1 MSRSPETP
9 VAHGRARDLPAA
21 LWQAALSAEHRLLLM
36 DYDGTLTPLRVDPQE
51 ARPLPGTTR
60 LLERIADGG
69 RTGTAVI
76 SGRPLADLERLLDVR
91 GLTLVGEH
99 GWESR
104 TPGKE
109 TIRHPVPAAAAAR
122 LRDLAAAGRTT
133 RWGEWLEVKRASLVL
148 HTRGMPAHEAVLA
161 VATFQT
167 LWGAGDAG
175 LRLQTIDGG
184 LELRATGHDKGTAVQ
199 ELVMTSPAG
208 SWLLY
213 LGDDRS
219 DEDGFR
225 AIEGRGV
232 GIRVGTD
239 HRWSNARHRI
249 DGPEE
254 VVELLRQWVETVET
268 APDDIGR
275 RGA

>member
-1 MSRSPETP
+1 

-36 DYDGTLTPLRVDPQE
+36 DYDGTLTPFRIDRQE
-51 ARPLPGTTR
+51 ARPLPGTTG
-60 LLERIADGG
+60 LLERIAGGG

-99 GWESR
+99 GWERR
-104 TPGKE
+104 TPGEE
-109 TIRHPVPAAAAAR
+109 TIRHAVPAEAAAR
-122 LRDLAAAGRTT
+122 LRDLAEAGRST

-148 HTRGMPAHEAVLA
+148 HTRGMPVHEAVLA
-161 VATFQT
+161 VATFET
-167 LWGAGDAG
+167 LWGAADAG
-175 LRLQTIDGG
+175 LRLQPIDGG
-184 LELRATGHDKGTAVQ
+184 LEVRATGHDKGTAVQ
-199 ELVMTSPAG
+199 ELLKRSPAG

-213 LGDDRS
+213 IGDDRS

-239 HRWSNARHRI
+239 DRWSNARHQV

-254 VVELLRQWVETVET
+254 VVEFLRQWVETVET
-268 APDDIGR
+268 APDDLGR
-275 RGA
+275 CGA